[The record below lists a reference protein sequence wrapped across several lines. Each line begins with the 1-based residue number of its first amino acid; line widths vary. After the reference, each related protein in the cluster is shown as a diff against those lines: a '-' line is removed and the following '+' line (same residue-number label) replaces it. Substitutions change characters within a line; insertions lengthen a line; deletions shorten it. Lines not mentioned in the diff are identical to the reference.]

1 MQQIKFNYSLKKIG
15 VPTQNHYLRSLIG
28 KTDSFIQ
35 RMRWKAHFFLK
46 ANKENNNP
54 KPVNTYRLK
63 TKNRAPHVPEL
74 EQFED
79 NVARLL
85 ENVNFRDI
93 KDDFIQALEKDKKR
107 IEASKNVFVFADKT
121 RNLYEMEASTYNK
134 LVTKNHP
141 KSQLGKV
148 SN

>member
-1 MQQIKFNYSLKKIG
+1 MESALLPESQQREQL
-15 VPTQNHYLRSLIG
+15 
-28 KTDSFIQ
+28 
-35 RMRWKAHFFLK
+35 
-46 ANKENNNP
+46 NP
-54 KPVNTYRLK
+54 KPENTYRLK
-63 TKNRAPHVPEL
+63 TKNRALHVPEL

-79 NVARLL
+79 DVAKLL

-134 LVTKNHP
+134 LVTENHP